1 MKSRINQ
8 QATSLQVF
16 YNEDAN
22 INIRTEVIDNEP
34 WFVARDIALALDIA
48 WTGHTLERIPKEW
61 TLMVNLPIS
70 GSEGGVSNIRK
81 MILINE
87 SAMYKLAFRSN
98 KIQADVFVN
107 WIAGEV
113 LPSIRRTGSY
123 SSNAIQPAIEQKANL
138 PLPRFR
144 PFYAEW
150 KETITPYI
158 SKEELESVAQA
169 LQVTYAHVR
178 KVYSGTSV
186 SSDVVCKLTAFASM
200 NRNAGISYPPARPV
214 YEQMMIAWGEDCN
227 ENIK

>member
-1 MKSRINQ
+1 MSTKINQ
-8 QATSLQVF
+8 QAMGLQVF

-22 INIRTEVIDNEP
+22 VNIRTEVINDEP
-34 WFVARDIALALDIA
+34 WFAAKDVAMALDID
-48 WTGHTLERIPKEW
+48 WSGKTLASIPEDWKG
-61 TLMVNLPIS
+61 MGRFPIN
-70 GSEGGVSNIRK
+70 GSEGGVSVIRK
-81 MILINE
+81 MVLINE

-98 KIQADVFVN
+98 KPGADRFVN

-178 KVYSGTSV
+178 KVYTGTSV

-214 YEQMMIAWGEDCN
+214 YEQMVIAWGEDCN
-227 ENIK
+227 ENH